1 MENNPGKLY
10 DLVNLEEISGGS
22 NDFIEEMIKLF
33 IEQAKITTSSLNTAF
48 DQKDFTE
55 IKNLAHQIKP
65 SIDNLKI
72 EILRPIIR
80 EIEQLAEDQGQPEK
94 LSPLIMETN
103 TVLESVLIQLDEELK
118 ERNT

>member
-22 NDFIEEMIKLF
+22 DDFIVEMIKLF
-33 IEQAKITTSSLNTAF
+33 IEQAKSTISGLNSAF

-80 EIEQLAEDQGQPEK
+80 QIEDLAENQGQADR

-103 TVLESVLIQLDEELK
+103 TVLETVLIQLDEELK
-118 ERNT
+118 DRNN